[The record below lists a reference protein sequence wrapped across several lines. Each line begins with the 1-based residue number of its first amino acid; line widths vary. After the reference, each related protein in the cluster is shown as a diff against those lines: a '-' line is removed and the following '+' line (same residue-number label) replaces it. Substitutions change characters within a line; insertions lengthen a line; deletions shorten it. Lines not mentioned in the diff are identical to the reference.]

1 MIIRDLDDNSIDD
14 DCVSVTQ
21 KEMTNMT
28 TMMMMEVEDMPSHSR
43 LSSS

>member
-1 MIIRDLDDNSIDD
+1 MTIAAMMNAESMTKIE
-14 DCVSVTQ
+14 
-21 KEMTNMT
+21 KTNMT

>member
-1 MIIRDLDDNSIDD
+1 MTMALMMTAI
-14 DCVSVTQ
+14 SVTQ
-21 KEMTNMT
+21 IEKTNVT

>member
-1 MIIRDLDDNSIDD
+1 MTIALMMTA
-14 DCVSVTQ
+14 VSVTQ